1 MKNLS
6 LVPLI
11 VLGAICTTKAQKIL
25 ADKLPVAVKT
35 AFEKAYPNAK
45 QTKWDKE
52 KNDFEASFKNQKED
66 LSVVFDAKG
75 NILETE
81 KDIPFEKLPANVQ
94 KALKGKKISET
105 AIIIKGGKTFYEAEV
120 GGKDLLFDSNGNPVK

>member
-6 LVPLI
+6 LVSLI
-11 VLGAICTTKAQKIL
+11 VLGAICTTKAQKFS

-52 KNDFEASFKNQKED
+52 KNDFED
-66 LSVVFDAKG
+66 
-75 NILETE
+75 
-81 KDIPFEKLPANVQ
+81 
-94 KALKGKKISET
+94 
-105 AIIIKGGKTFYEAEV
+105 
-120 GGKDLLFDSNGNPVK
+120 